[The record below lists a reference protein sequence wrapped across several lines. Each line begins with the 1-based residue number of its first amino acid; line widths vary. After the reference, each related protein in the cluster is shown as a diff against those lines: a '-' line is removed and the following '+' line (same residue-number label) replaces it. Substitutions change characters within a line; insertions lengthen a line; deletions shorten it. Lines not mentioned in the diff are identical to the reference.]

1 MEQLRKG
8 ATGAGLLVSVSDRS
22 FFDSFKE
29 AGSLAKHLA
38 GGRSDESELVRELA
52 GERGSGFGVRSAP
65 QEIESETV
73 EALRGAVST
82 LQAKAPDEVEAYSC
96 SCSRWPRLSA
106 RRPGAARRPKRRRS
120 RRSRGAG
127 LKTRLSAAAVEAGDG
142 ARTHA
147 SSRSVT
153 LQGFVDTS

>member
-1 MEQLRKG
+1 MAKKSDFTEQEWEQLRKG

-38 GGRSDESELVRELA
+38 SGRSEESELVRELA

-82 LQAKAPDEVEAYSC
+82 LQAKAPDEVEAYKAFV
-96 SCSRWPRLSA
+96 LEVA
-106 RRPGAARRPKRRRS
+106 EAVGKAA
-120 RRSRGAG
+120 GGGETAE
-127 LKTRLSAAAVEAGDG
+127 AATIEKIRAAL
-142 ARTHA
+142 A
-147 SSRSVT
+147 
-153 LQGFVDTS
+153 

>member
-1 MEQLRKG
+1 MAKKSDFTEQEWEQLRKG

-82 LQAKAPDEVEAYSC
+82 LQAKAPDEVEAYKAFV
-96 SCSRWPRLSA
+96 LEVA
-106 RRPGAARRPKRRRS
+106 EAVGKAA
-120 RRSRGAG
+120 GGGDEAE
-127 LKTRLSAAAVEAGDG
+127 AAAVEKI
-142 ARTHA
+142 
-147 SSRSVT
+147 RSA
-153 LQGFVDTS
+153 LA

>member
-1 MEQLRKG
+1 MAKKSDFTEQEWEQLRKG

-52 GERGSGFGVRSAP
+52 GERGSGFGARSAP
-65 QEIESETV
+65 QEIEDETV

-82 LQAKAPDEVEAYSC
+82 LQAKAPDEVEA
-96 SCSRWPRLSA
+96 
-106 RRPGAARRPKRRRS
+106 
-120 RRSRGAG
+120 
-127 LKTRLSAAAVEAGDG
+127 
-142 ARTHA
+142 
-147 SSRSVT
+147 
-153 LQGFVDTS
+153 

>member
-1 MEQLRKG
+1 MAKKSDFTEQEWEQLRKG

-82 LQAKAPDEVEAYSC
+82 LQAKAPDEVEAYKAFV
-96 SCSRWPRLSA
+96 LEVA
-106 RRPGAARRPKRRRS
+106 EAVGKAA
-120 RRSRGAG
+120 GG
-127 LKTRLSAAAVEAGDG
+127 GEAAEA
-142 ARTHA
+142 ATIETIRA
-147 SSRSVT
+147 A
-153 LQGFVDTS
+153 LA

>member
-1 MEQLRKG
+1 MAKKSEFTEQEWEQLRKG
-8 ATGAGLLVSVSDRS
+8 VTGAGLLVSVSDRS

-65 QEIESETV
+65 QEIEGETV

-82 LQAKAPDEVEAYSC
+82 LQAKAPDEVEAYKSFVLEVAEAV
-96 SCSRWPRLSA
+96 SE
-106 RRPGAARRPKRRRS
+106 AA
-120 RRSRGAG
+120 GG
-127 LKTRLSAAAVEAGDG
+127 GEAAEA
-142 ARTHA
+142 ATIEKIRA
-147 SSRSVT
+147 A
-153 LQGFVDTS
+153 LA